1 MMLRRWC
8 LAAAA
13 ALGVAAPAVAGAT
26 ELRIGAATYPLSVD
40 PHFYNGIA
48 DRNLSLHLYGRLVEQ
63 TGDMK
68 LIPGLA
74 SAWKLVSETEWEFTL
89 RPDVTWSDGKPFT
102 SEDVAFSLTRS
113 ANIPNSPLG
122 YAVFTRDIA
131 RIDTPDAH
139 TVRIVTKAP
148 SPNLPL
154 NIFAISIVAKHAATG
169 AGEAEFNAGPAAVGT
184 GPYRL
189 VRFLRNERV
198 DMERNPHWRGPAPDW
213 DTVSFRFIGNEG
225 ARSAALL
232 SGDVDLI
239 ENPARAD
246 LPRLRGDAR
255 FRLASAPGNRT
266 LMLLPNVIQE
276 GPSDQV
282 TDNAGKPLPRN
293 PLRDLRVR
301 QALSHAIDRK
311 SLAERVMED
320 TAVPAGQFMWP
331 GAFSYTPDIGVP
343 AHDPARARALLAEAG
358 FPEGFRIVL
367 SAYGDR
373 PDFRALSQAVAQMWT
388 RIGVKTTI
396 NTAPASVYLGR
407 GAKHEYM
414 MPFFSWGVS
423 TGEASYV
430 LNNIY
435 RSKDAAIGTGSANW
449 GGYANPALDTLI
461 DRANATMDDA
471 ARGRL
476 LIEAQKI
483 VADDVAG
490 MPLVRLVNYWA
501 TRSGVIYE
509 ARPDQR
515 TVAASARLA
524 AP

>member
-1 MMLRRWC
+1 MLSKWC
-8 LAAAA
+8 LAV
-13 ALGVAAPAVAGAT
+13 VAAVGAAMPHVAAAT
-26 ELRIGAATYPLSVD
+26 ELRIGASAYPLSVD

-48 DRNLSLHLYGRLVEQ
+48 DRNLSLHLYSRLVEQ
-63 TGDMK
+63 TGDMQ
-68 LIPGLA
+68 LTPGLA
-74 SAWKLVSETEWEFTL
+74 SAWKLISETEWEFTL
-89 RPDVTWSDGKPFT
+89 RPDVKWSDGRPLT
-102 SEDVAFSLTRS
+102 SEDIAFSITRS

-131 RIDTPDAH
+131 RIDTPDPH
-139 TVRIVTKAP
+139 TVRIVTKRP

-154 NIFAISIVAKHAATG
+154 NLYAISIVAKHAATN
-169 AGEAEFNAGPAAVGT
+169 AGEAEFNSGPAAVGT

-198 DMERNPHWRGPAPDW
+198 DMERNPHWSGPAPDW

-232 SGDVDLI
+232 SGDVDMI
-239 ENPARAD
+239 ETPARAD
-246 LPRLRGDAR
+246 LPRLRSDAR

-266 LMLLPNVIQE
+266 IMLLPNVIQQE
-276 GPSDQV
+276 PSDQV
-282 TDNAGKPLPRN
+282 TDNAGQPLANN

-343 AHDPARARALLAEAG
+343 AYDPARARALLAEAG
-358 FPEGFRIVL
+358 FPNGFQIVL
-367 SAYGDR
+367 SAFADR
-373 PDFRALSQAVAQMWT
+373 PDFRTISQAIAQMWT
-388 RIGVKTTI
+388 RAGVKTTV
-396 NTAPASVYLGR
+396 NAAPASVYLGR

-423 TGEASYV
+423 TGEVGYV
-430 LNNIY
+430 LNNIF
-435 RSKDAAIGTGSANW
+435 RTRDASLGTGSANW
-449 GGYANPALDTLI
+449 GGYSNRALDELI

-471 ARGRL
+471 ARERL
-476 LIEAQKI
+476 LFEAQKI

-490 MPLVRLVNYWA
+490 MPLFRLINFWA
-501 TRSGVIYE
+501 TRAGVIYE

-515 TVAASARLA
+515 TVATSARVA
-524 AP
+524 KP